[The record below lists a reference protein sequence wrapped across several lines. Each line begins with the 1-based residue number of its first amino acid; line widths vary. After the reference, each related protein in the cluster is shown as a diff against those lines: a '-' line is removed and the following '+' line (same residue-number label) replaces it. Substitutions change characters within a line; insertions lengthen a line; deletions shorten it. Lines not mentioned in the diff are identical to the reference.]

1 MNIKDINK
9 DINKDM
15 NKDIEQDKHLILSY
29 IKDEKIK
36 NRIYKKYDKYNSFA
50 SFILFRYLL
59 S

>member
-9 DINKDM
+9 DIDK
-15 NKDIEQDKHLILSY
+15 DKHLILSY

-36 NRIYKKYDKYNSFA
+36 NRIYKKYDKYDSFA